1 MPSAGGKMR
10 RVKLIGIVTA
20 LCLAVAMAIGVTTAR
35 KPASPLSSLTAAKVQ
50 LMSAGPLAFGP
61 DGILFVGDS
70 IGGQVVAIDTR
81 DRTPARAAKI
91 DVDGINTKIAA
102 MVGVAPDQIVIND
115 MKVNPVSKDVYL
127 SASRGRGPDAMPLI
141 ARVNPAGE
149 ITILRLDHSRSSS
162 VRLSDAPK
170 ADPGARSNPRMFTI
184 TNMVYMNGDLLVT
197 GLSNEE
203 WSSALRSIPFPFKR
217 DDEAA
222 KGTTLKI
229 WHSSHGR
236 YETQAPIR
244 TFVPYSIGGKE
255 YVLAAYTCTPL
266 VKIPFS
272 ALRPGAQVDGTTIA
286 DLGARNQPLDMVP
299 YQKDGHDY
307 ILIANTA
314 RGVMKL
320 NADNLQNYQP
330 IDSPTVTDVAGVPYQ
345 TISDLKDVQHLAQ
358 LDSSEALILT
368 GKPGPGPAWAPGPPT
383 GPMNLQ
389 TIALP

>member
-1 MPSAGGKMR
+1 MR
-10 RVKLIGIVTA
+10 RARLIGIAAT
-20 LCLAVAMAIGVTTAR
+20 LCCAVAVVISFTAAR
-35 KPASPLSSLTAAKVQ
+35 KPASPLSTLVTGNAPLK
-50 LMSAGPLAFGP
+50 SAGPLAFGP

-70 IGGQVVAIDTR
+70 IGGQVVAIDTA
-81 DRTPARAAKI
+81 DRKAASAAKI
-91 DVDGINTKIAA
+91 DVDDVNDKIAA
-102 MVGVAPDQIVIND
+102 MVGVGAGQVMIND
-115 MKVNPVSKDVYL
+115 MKVDPVSKDVYL

-141 ARVNPAGE
+141 ARV
-149 ITILRLDHSRSSS
+149 DHSGKITVLPLDGVKYAS
-162 VRLSDAPK
+162 VELSDAPNS
-170 ADPGARSNPRMFTI
+170 DPSARTNPRVVTI
-184 TNMVYMNGDLLVT
+184 TSMVYMNGKLLVT

-203 WSSALRSIPFPFKR
+203 WSSALRSIPFPFKK

-244 TFVPYSIGGKE
+244 TFVPYSISGQE

-272 ALRPGAQVDGTTIA
+272 ALEPGAQVNGTTIA
-286 DLGARNQPLDMVP
+286 DLGARNSPLDMVP
-299 YQKDGHDY
+299 YEKDGHNY

-320 NADNLQNYQP
+320 HADNLQNYQP
-330 IDSPTVTDVAGVPYQ
+330 IASPTVTDVAGVPYT

-358 LDSSEALILT
+358 LDDSHALILT
-368 GKPGPGPAWAPGPPT
+368 GKPGPGPAWAPGPSAEL
-383 GPMNLQ
+383 NLQ

>member
-1 MPSAGGKMR
+1 MR
-10 RVKLIGIVTA
+10 RLRVIGSVAI
-20 LCLAVAMAIGVTTAR
+20 LCCAVALAISITAAR
-35 KPASPLSSLTAAKVQ
+35 KPASLFASFTTGKAP
-50 LMSAGPLAFGP
+50 LMSAGPITFGP

-70 IGGQVVAIDTR
+70 VGGQVLAIDTG
-81 DRTPARAAKI
+81 DRKPARAAKI
-91 DVDGINTKIAA
+91 AVDGIDTKLAA
-102 MVGVAPDQIVIND
+102 MVGVAPGQIVIND
-115 MKVNPVSKDVYL
+115 MKVDPISKDVYL
-127 SASRGRGPDAMPLI
+127 TASRGRGPDAMPLI
-141 ARVNPAGE
+141 VRVNYSGK
-149 ITILRLDHSRSSS
+149 ITILPLDRIKYSS
-162 VRLSDAPK
+162 VELSDVPK
-170 ADPGARSNPRMFTI
+170 ADPGARTNPRMYTI
-184 TNMVYMNGDLLVT
+184 TNMVYMHGRLLVT

-203 WSSALRSIPFPFKR
+203 WSSALRSIPFPFKN

-222 KGTTLKI
+222 KGATLRI

-244 TFVPYSIGGKE
+244 TFVPYDIAGQE

-272 ALRPGAQVDGTTIA
+272 DLTPGAQVNGATIA

-299 YQKDGHDY
+299 YTKDGHHY

-320 NADNLQNYQP
+320 DADNLQNYQP
-330 IDSPTVTDVAGVPYQ
+330 ITPPRVTDVAGVPYT
-345 TISDLKDVQHLAQ
+345 TISDLKDVQQLAQ
-358 LDSSEALILT
+358 LDSSDAVILT
-368 GKPGPGPAWAPGPPT
+368 GKPGPGPAWAPGPSP

>member
-1 MPSAGGKMR
+1 MR
-10 RVKLIGIVTA
+10 LVRLVGTIAV
-20 LCLAVAMAIGVTTAR
+20 LCCAVAIMIRVTVAR
-35 KPASPLSSLTAAKVQ
+35 KPASPLSTLTAVGNAPLK
-50 LMSAGPLAFGP
+50 SAGPIAFGP

-70 IGGQVVAIDTR
+70 MAGQVVAIDTA
-81 DRTPARAAKI
+81 DRKAAGAASI
-91 DVDGINTKIAA
+91 NVDDVNDKIAA
-102 MVGVAPDQIVIND
+102 MVGVEPGQLLIND
-115 MKVNPVSKDVYL
+115 MKVDPVSKDVYL

-141 ARVNPAGE
+141 VRV
-149 ITILRLDHSRSSS
+149 DHSGKITVLPLDGVKYAS
-162 VRLSDAPK
+162 VALSDAPNS
-170 ADPGARSNPRMFTI
+170 DPNARTDPRVVTI
-184 TNMVYMNGDLLVT
+184 TSMVYMDGKLFVT

-203 WSSALRSIPFPFKR
+203 WSSALRSIPFPFTR

-244 TFVPYSIGGKE
+244 TFVPYSIAGQE

-272 ALRPGAQVDGTTIA
+272 ALEPGAQVNGTTIA
-286 DLGARNQPLDMVP
+286 DLGARNSPLDMVP
-299 YQKDGHDY
+299 YKKDGHNY

-320 NADNLQNYQP
+320 QADNLENYQP
-330 IDSPTVTDVAGVPYQ
+330 IASPTVTDVAGVPYT

-358 LDSSEALILT
+358 LDDSHALILT
-368 GKPGPGPAWAPGPPT
+368 GKPGPGPAWAPGPST
-383 GPMNLQ
+383 GPLNLQ